1 MKTITVLRLRSPL
14 WLLITMFFFCGC
26 AKEILKI
33 TPTSDVSIV
42 PVYTY
47 NWADKK
53 DADTLIFEC
62 KQKISYSLNDEDFVI
77 SPNAFV
83 KLYPYK
89 DTVFFEG
96 NEKADAVFE
105 RETTIDVSEDG
116 VPKINKFLKE
126 FYFDDGQIIK
136 AEIYFESYSLTIGD
150 KVYELPYMNVENLIF
165 VSVSTDEIVNEENI
179 FFTDLD
185 FSFDYNVSTNDEKI
199 TKNISTYY
207 IKKRLLEEDELQD
220 VSYSDGYI
228 WHNSK
233 QFSLFVEKNEIWRD
247 KGEQKSTFTSPIID
261 FYISGKDDQIIEA
274 DNIDFEY
281 SENYN
286 LSDVT
291 EINSDGWNIKQYTK
305 NFTINHSNG
314 VQSFSNNFSFPVY
327 EISLSVDG
335 KSFGFDLK
343 QKHSINTK
351 VNTEDDKN
359 THVTNVNAFVL
370 GRRFEAY
377 VFTEL
382 KLKDTTVNPP
392 VEPNPDPDPTPT
404 PEPDKY
410 KYGKVVDCSVTAV
423 YDPDATFSDGKI
435 TKKCVMVR
443 FEHGYLWGVC
453 DYQEDFP
460 EEYTYTTAGY
470 SAFNS
475 VAKDDTFE
483 PFVLARAVDVDGG
496 IAWYSENNK
505 LIAGIDILTC
515 KILGWE
521 NALNGTYSAF
531 LNSYN
536 ISYSNNR
543 YTVTFTAPSGVS
555 KTFYSE

>member
-165 VSVSTDEIVNEENI
+165 VSVSKDEIVNEENI

-233 QFSLFVEKNEIWRD
+233 QFSLFVEKICN
-247 KGEQKSTFTSPIID
+247 TP
-261 FYISGKDDQIIEA
+261 
-274 DNIDFEY
+274 
-281 SENYN
+281 
-286 LSDVT
+286 
-291 EINSDGWNIKQYTK
+291 KQ
-305 NFTINHSNG
+305 
-314 VQSFSNNFSFPVY
+314 
-327 EISLSVDG
+327 E
-335 KSFGFDLK
+335 
-343 QKHSINTK
+343 
-351 VNTEDDKN
+351 
-359 THVTNVNAFVL
+359 
-370 GRRFEAY
+370 
-377 VFTEL
+377 
-382 KLKDTTVNPP
+382 
-392 VEPNPDPDPTPT
+392 
-404 PEPDKY
+404 
-410 KYGKVVDCSVTAV
+410 
-423 YDPDATFSDGKI
+423 
-435 TKKCVMVR
+435 
-443 FEHGYLWGVC
+443 C
-453 DYQEDFP
+453 D
-460 EEYTYTTAGY
+460 
-470 SAFNS
+470 
-475 VAKDDTFE
+475 
-483 PFVLARAVDVDGG
+483 
-496 IAWYSENNK
+496 
-505 LIAGIDILTC
+505 
-515 KILGWE
+515 
-521 NALNGTYSAF
+521 
-531 LNSYN
+531 
-536 ISYSNNR
+536 
-543 YTVTFTAPSGVS
+543 
-555 KTFYSE
+555 